1 MNRREVAKALAG
13 TAMLVALTSCK
24 QRSRPP
30 TTLPAFSASR
40 FQSRLEVLRMAYE
53 AKKEH
58 VSATLQ
64 PGLAEAALRERCA
77 WFPSRLPDE
86 IVALYG
92 WHDGQPTSPGEEQ
105 YPFLF
110 RDCGFTSI
118 RNAESQYK
126 MIMSSYGT
134 QPRLHDI
141 LKHSFPFAAFDAGW
155 LVLTCHGRFPGSPGE
170 HSVISVFQN
179 VVLMFYSMDSM
190 VETCIEWVNNTGVLA
205 GLPFIGKSQEDEILE
220 RFNPGI
226 LALQRHDSL

>member
-1 MNRREVAKALAG
+1 MNRRDIAKALTGAA
-13 TAMLVALTSCK
+13 TLIALTSCE
-24 QRSRPP
+24 QRSTPP
-30 TTLPAFSASR
+30 TAPPTFSASH
-40 FQSRLEVLRMAYE
+40 FQSRLEALRLAYE
-53 AKKEH
+53 AKQEH

-92 WHDGQPTSPGEEQ
+92 WHDGQPSSPGVEQ

-118 RNAESQYK
+118 RNAENEYK

-134 QPRLHDI
+134 QPSLHDL

-155 LVLTCHGRFPGSPGE
+155 LVLTCNERFPGSPYE

-179 VVLMFYSMDSM
+179 VMLMFYSMDSM
-190 VETCIEWVNNTGVLA
+190 VETCIGWVNNIGVLA
-205 GLPFIGKSQEDEILE
+205 GLPFIGKSLEDEILE

-226 LALQRHDSL
+226 LALQSHDSL